1 MEHILLFPSV
11 NQSITTKVTLVGRV
25 FFVLNFIF
33 IYLFMHLTS
42 YTEIENNNNKTNKNT
57 GDWAPCDLKSNAEVL
72 ALRMCLLFLFNFVG
86 MLYVFGLLTG
96 YCTYCVCGCGYIVT
110 CTLLPTSTYAL
121 IDMSLSANT
130 VLLSTAMKLL

>member
-57 GDWAPCDLKSNAEVL
+57 GD
-72 ALRMCLLFLFNFVG
+72 
-86 MLYVFGLLTG
+86 
-96 YCTYCVCGCGYIVT
+96 
-110 CTLLPTSTYAL
+110 
-121 IDMSLSANT
+121 
-130 VLLSTAMKLL
+130 